1 MAKTITL
8 EYEGTKYTL
17 EFTRKTVEIMEKN
30 GFNVRDIR
38 TSPVTTL
45 PTLFAGAFL
54 ANHRWLKDETIEKLF
69 KLIPNKDDFLEK
81 LAEMYNEPLEA
92 MLADPE
98 ETEGNVTWG
107 ADF

>member
-8 EYEGTKYTL
+8 EYEGSKYTL

-81 LAEMYNEPLEA
+81 LAEMYNEPIASLMQEPDDTA
-92 MLADPE
+92 K
-98 ETEGNVTWG
+98 NVDW
-107 ADF
+107 AANW